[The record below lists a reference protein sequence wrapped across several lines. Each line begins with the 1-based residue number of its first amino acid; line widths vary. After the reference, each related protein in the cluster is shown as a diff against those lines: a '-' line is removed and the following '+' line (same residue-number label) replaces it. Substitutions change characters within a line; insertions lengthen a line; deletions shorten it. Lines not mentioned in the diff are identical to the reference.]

1 MDVRYW
7 FCRSEVGRVYYI
19 DVQRSLE
26 LTPYATN
33 KATGL

>member
-7 FCRSEVGRVYYI
+7 FNTLKADRVHGI
-19 DVQRSLE
+19 DIQRSLE